1 MSMSTYLIG
10 IKPKDENWHRMRMIL
25 ELCERGKVQ
34 APAEVLK
41 YFEGA
46 PDRSDDGVLVYLSA
60 QSVGC
65 KEYVSDSKEGFD
77 VDLSKLD
84 PEIKILRFVNSW

>member
-1 MSMSTYLIG
+1 MGLPRVPHSGDGMSMSTYLIG

-46 PDRSDDGVLVYLSA
+46 PDRSDDGVLVYLSDA
-60 QSVGC
+60 KSMC
-65 KEYVSDSKEGFD
+65 
-77 VDLSKLD
+77 L
-84 PEIKILRFVNSW
+84 ILRKASMWTCRS